1 MAKRTQFGGG
11 AATAGDFLQRCR
23 GSPRGLGMIGCS
35 QGAGAPANL
44 LKYRFNSLKFQLK
57 KCGYANMSLL
67 QDVVTIMPAV
77 LASRAITVF

>member
-1 MAKRTQFGGG
+1 
-11 AATAGDFLQRCR
+11 
-23 GSPRGLGMIGCS
+23 MIGCS